1 MNCTQCKTFQ
11 IYIHK
16 YDNTKLFN
24 YTLNVYINVS
34 VLLSLWIITIVK
46 QWYERRHVVRLFW
59 QFLRTPFKIIAPVFV
74 AATEK
79 LFTRIGTLFL
89 DSLHGTWFVVIAIRF
104 LDFFL
109 VCPHP

>member
-1 MNCTQCKTFQ
+1 MHTQCKTFQ

-16 YDNTKLFN
+16 HDNTKLFN

-34 VLLSLWIITIVK
+34 VLLSIWIITIVK
-46 QWYERRHVVRLFW
+46 QWYERRHGVRLFW
-59 QFLRTPFKIIAPVFV
+59 QFLRTPFKIITPVFI
-74 AATEK
+74 AATEE

-89 DSLHGTWFVVIAIRF
+89 DSLHGTRFVVIAIRF